1 MTATPLTTLRPSI
14 SYCSSPSLTTV
25 ESQFMCRFVL
35 YSGPPI
41 TLDLLT
47 TEPTHSIIHQ
57 SYQSRL
63 REVPLNGD
71 GFGIAWYAPEISPQP
86 AQFRSIQPAWNNVNL
101 KHVARVSRSDMILA
115 HVRAATE
122 GLGISESNCHPF
134 VAGPFSFMHNGAV
147 AGFLGFKRSLRE
159 SLSDESYMGIHG
171 TTDSEHLFARFRDHI
186 QRGRNPCEL
195 ARMTEA
201 LEATIQDVIE
211 YTKGA
216 TIPRSTLNLA
226 VCDGGHAVVSRCA
239 TDGGEPP
246 SLYVCQ
252 GTRFVCNDGVCRM
265 ETGSGDGAA
274 VLIASEPLT
283 DDEAWREVPA
293 NHLVMV
299 AKDRSITMRPIAAGL
314 LLKT

>member
-1 MTATPLTTLRPSI
+1 VASQSYVAHDGSTFRFSLLATFLTSVERPL
-14 SYCSSPSLTTV
+14 
-25 ESQFMCRFVL
+25 MCRFAL

-47 TEPTHSIIHQ
+47 TEPTHSIIRQ

-71 GFGIAWYAPEISPQP
+71 GFGVAWYVPEVSPQP

-134 VAGPFSFMHNGAV
+134 VAGPYSFMHNGAV
-147 AGFLGFKRSLRE
+147 SGFLRFKRRLRE

-186 QRGRNPCEL
+186 QRGKDPCEL
-195 ARMTEA
+195 VKMAEA
-201 LEATIQDVIE
+201 LEATIQDVVE
-211 YTKGA
+211 MTAGA
-216 TIPRSTLNLA
+216 ANSRSNLNLA
-226 VCDGGHAVVSRCA
+226 VSDGRRAVVSRCA
-239 TDGGEPP
+239 SDGGEPP
-246 SLYVCQ
+246 SLYLCE
-252 GTRFVCNDGVCRM
+252 GTRYVCNDGVCRM
-265 ETGSGDGAA
+265 EDGSSDDAA

-283 DDEAWREVPA
+283 DDDTWQEVPA

-299 AKDRSITMRPIAAGL
+299 AQDGSIRTRAIAL
-314 LLKT
+314 HRR